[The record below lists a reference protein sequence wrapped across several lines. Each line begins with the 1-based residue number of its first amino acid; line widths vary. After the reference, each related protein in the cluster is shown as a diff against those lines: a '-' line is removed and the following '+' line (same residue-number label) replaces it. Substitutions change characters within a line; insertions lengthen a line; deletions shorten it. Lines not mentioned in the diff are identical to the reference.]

1 MILTTLGR
9 FTNIRLNHQKLS
21 PRSRMTPPI
30 PWETRAS
37 SLLGCALKGFHLE
50 LGHVLCHAAAPV
62 SDTCLPHQLG
72 YVLCLCIHTYVYMYI
87 YIYIKKN
94 GFWLWKAECFAK
106 PSFHG
111 IHKLNAK
118 KRRTYICHYII
129 HHQIQSYCIHN
140 IHPFYPILS
149 PPNGGR
155 TSTPAA
161 VHRRGFQC
169 PVAGVLDD
177 ADAAHQLCLVAW
189 LISTIV
195 GGGSI
200 VKMAEK
206 KPLEIHEKFGG
217 FLTPSFFFD
226 WTDWIVFFEEEIHH
240 GLAGRIIGKICMKKL
255 ACLITGSE
263 QKLRLDWF
271 SSCSIYIC
279 DAVFK
284 ELAGHLLDDL
294 AVCRNSGLVLPS
306 LCRSA
311 DLDLRNHQRIRNIW
325 GVPYMGVPPNG
336 WFIEKSH

>member
-1 MILTTLGR
+1 MSMYTYI
-9 FTNIRLNHQKLS
+9 
-21 PRSRMTPPI
+21 
-30 PWETRAS
+30 
-37 SLLGCALKGFHLE
+37 
-50 LGHVLCHAAAPV
+50 
-62 SDTCLPHQLG
+62 
-72 YVLCLCIHTYVYMYI
+72 YVITYHIYICIYTYICVCNYIYMYMYMYIYIHMCICI

-200 VKMAEK
+200 ENGGEK
-206 KPLEIHEKFGG
+206 TSGNPWKNWWVFNPHIFFIELIESCFLRKKNDG
-217 FLTPSFFFD
+217 F
-226 WTDWIVFFEEEIHH
+226 
-240 GLAGRIIGKICMKKL
+240 LAGRMIGKICIQL
-255 ACLITGSE
+255 ACLITGS
-263 QKLRLDWF
+263 
-271 SSCSIYIC
+271 
-279 DAVFK
+279 
-284 ELAGHLLDDL
+284 
-294 AVCRNSGLVLPS
+294 
-306 LCRSA
+306 
-311 DLDLRNHQRIRNIW
+311 
-325 GVPYMGVPPNG
+325 
-336 WFIEKSH
+336 